1 MEAHSGKV
9 EAHSG
14 KVEAHSSKVEAHSGK
29 VEAHSGKGGGAAAA
43 AAGATEFEEASFS
56 GGLSAAAPMD
66 AVAVTGGMGD
76 EGTAERGEGVEVD
89 AAALFTS

>member
-1 MEAHSGKV
+1 
-9 EAHSG
+9 
-14 KVEAHSSKVEAHSGK
+14 
-29 VEAHSGKGGGAAAA
+29 
-43 AAGATEFEEASFS
+43 
-56 GGLSAAAPMD
+56 MD